1 MCLRRCVYHSTFLHL
16 LPSMYDFM
24 SDFIK
29 KSNCALSLYMYIS
42 HAHTMHVI
50 KFSTVLTAYDTI

>member
-1 MCLRRCVYHSTFLHL
+1 MRCFRHCIYHSTFLHL

-29 KSNCALSLYMYIS
+29 KLILHYIAYVHLSCP
-42 HAHTMHVI
+42 HHVNE
-50 KFSTVLTAYDTI
+50 FSTVLTASI